1 LFKYWRLRQKTSQI
15 LTNRGR
21 KSGVMQR
28 IMSIFLTKSGRNWAV
43 LWQANNFKHA
53 LNCIFKLIH
62 PYDFHMTTRE
72 RHDFLVQHQFSKHVL
87 APNEQSEVFW
97 AEWMAQSP
105 ENKTAAQEMQDLV
118 QSLHPEQKLDA
129 QNKAQMWANI
139 QQGLE
144 GLELELEEVPMR
156 RLNWFRYAAAAVLA
170 LAILSGLG
178 LWFKGAGTVEVLTA
192 YGETKNVTLP
202 DGSTVVLNSHSSLT
216 YSSKGFDQRD
226 REVVL
231 NGEAFFS
238 VVKKAGLR
246 FTVRT
251 KQANVEVLGTRFNV
265 NSRREQTSVFLQS
278 GKVALT
284 NTQAQTTKPTVLQ
297 PGDLAEVEAGNKSI
311 RVNQTQSKLHTSW
324 VNRKLVFDNSTLREI
339 GQVIE
344 DTYGLKVRIDDEQL
358 AKELVT
364 GEIPIAEK
372 STLFKALESLYG
384 LTIEES
390 NQDSIS
396 IKRN

>member
-1 LFKYWRLRQKTSQI
+1 
-15 LTNRGR
+15 
-21 KSGVMQR
+21 
-28 IMSIFLTKSGRNWAV
+28 
-43 LWQANNFKHA
+43 
-53 LNCIFKLIH
+53 
-62 PYDFHMTTRE
+62 MTTRE

-87 APNEQSEVFW
+87 APNEQSEIFW
-97 AEWMAQSP
+97 AEWIAQSP
-105 ENKTAAQEMQDLV
+105 ENKAAAQAMHDLV
-118 QSLHPEQKLDA
+118 RSLHPVQKLDA
-129 QNKAQMWANI
+129 QEKAQLWANI
-139 QQGLE
+139 QQDLE
-144 GLELELEEVPMR
+144 FEKQVPVR
-156 RLNWFRYAAAAVLA
+156 KLNWFRYAAVAVLA

-178 LWFKGAGTVEVLTA
+178 LWFKGAGTVEVLTT
-192 YGETKNVTLP
+192 YGETKNVKLP

-216 YSSKGFDQRD
+216 YRSKGFDQRD

-231 NGEAFFS
+231 DGEAFFS

-246 FTVRT
+246 FTVHT
-251 KQANVEVLGTRFNV
+251 KQAHVEVLGTRFNV

-284 NTQAQTTKPTVLQ
+284 NAQGQATKPTILQ
-297 PGDLAEVEAGNKSI
+297 PGDLAEVEAGNKAI
-311 RVNQTQSKLHTSW
+311 NVNQTQSKLHTSW

-339 GQVIE
+339 GQIIE

-372 STLFKALESLYG
+372 SILFKALESLYG